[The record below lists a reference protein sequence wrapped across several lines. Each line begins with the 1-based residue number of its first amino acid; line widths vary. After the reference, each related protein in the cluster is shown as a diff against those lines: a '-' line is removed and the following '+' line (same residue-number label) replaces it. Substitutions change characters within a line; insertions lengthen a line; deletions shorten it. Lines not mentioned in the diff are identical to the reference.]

1 MEQLL
6 LKIEESMIFGFVEER
21 ICVYSLLAAA
31 SFCSPSFLLAASPF
45 SLSFY
50 MLRNPSLYFTK

>member
-1 MEQLL
+1 
-6 LKIEESMIFGFVEER
+6 MIFGFVEER
-21 ICVYSLLAAA
+21 INVYSLLAAA
-31 SFCSPSFLLAASPF
+31 SLCSPSFLLAASLF